1 MYPLKKK
8 HTSSGGGR
16 RTLRLH
22 MIEEVIGLNI
32 ISIICTQSF
41 FALARARTHKLI
53 LAISSFP
60 FPSLRQT
67 KLRTRKNSMTL
78 TVSFILQLDNYEK
91 QLDRCPTGVQSVFS
105 LNPQIHSPLPLNT
118 IYNIITDCTK
128 KRLRF
133 STFLFFSL
141 PPSLSLC
148 SLYTYAHTDTC
159 THIHIQTH
167 SFLFRLSPVSN
178 IFAI

>member
-1 MYPLKKK
+1 M
-8 HTSSGGGR
+8 HTIVFRAG
-16 RTLRLH
+16 
-22 MIEEVIGLNI
+22 
-32 ISIICTQSF
+32 
-41 FALARARTHKLI
+41 ARARTHKLI

-133 STFLFFSL
+133 STFLFFSSSLSL
-141 PPSLSLC
+141 PPSLSAPYTHTHTQTHAHT
-148 SLYTYAHTDTC
+148 YTYKHTLSSFVSLLSLISSQSNSAT
-159 THIHIQTH
+159 QTISSRKH
-167 SFLFRLSPVSN
+167 TLTIL
-178 IFAI
+178 